1 MQFRKVENYE
11 LTDERKERID
21 AINGK
26 KRDIFGK
33 LVKIQTD
40 MRLAGSCVNE
50 LTTIDNRLNGF
61 LNVRSLGDWD
71 VKEYFT
77 QSRDYT
83 SLKFRI
89 DSGVT
94 KYDEKGMGHSGTP
107 TGFLAKATNNTLM
120 HFSWVPPYPIPSGS
134 TDFFWEV
141 VWRQS
146 GEKGEPVVNFKVPN
160 EDLWLS
166 ASSASST
173 TLVPWPSG
181 TLWIENPALMF
192 QLFGTLQNCKIGSVQ
207 VNFKVNDGAY
217 LRAIAP
223 LKASGLSRGL
233 EPEKGVPVSASGADG
248 IPNITW
254 TLTYISGG
262 TFTASGEHAR
272 V

>member
-1 MQFRKVENYE
+1 MRFRKVENYE
-11 LTDERKERID
+11 LTDERKERTD

-26 KRDIFGK
+26 KRDILGK

-77 QSRDYT
+77 HSRDYT

-94 KYDEKGMGHSGTP
+94 KYDENP
-107 TGFLAKATNNTLM
+107 TGFLARATNDKLL
-120 HFSWVPPYPIPSGS
+120 HFNWMQH
-134 TDFFWEV
+134 TDGDWEV
-141 VWRQS
+141 ISRDL
-146 GEKGEPVVNFKVPN
+146 ERPKGEPVVQFKVPN
-160 EDLWLS
+160 KDLWVS
-166 ASSASST
+166 AKGASGAL

-181 TLWIENPALMF
+181 TLWNENPALLF
-192 QLFGTLQNCKIGSVQ
+192 GLFGTLHNCKIGSVQ
-207 VNFKVNDGAY
+207 VNDEHTYDGAY
-217 LRAIAP
+217 LRGIAP
-223 LKASGLSRGL
+223 LRAKPTQPSLA
-233 EPEKGVPVSASGADG
+233 PEKGVPVSASGADNYPG
-248 IPNITW
+248 ITW